1 MGFNKNYIN
10 REGIIMKY
18 REGLES
24 LVRYISMSDC
34 LVIEDDFSE
43 YVVDIVLNDDGQLAT
58 EKIEKMIKGWI

>member
-1 MGFNKNYIN
+1 MEFNKSYIN

-43 YVVDIVLNDDGQLAT
+43 YVVDIVLNDDGQLAN
-58 EKIEKMIKGWI
+58 EKIGKIIKG

>member
-1 MGFNKNYIN
+1 MEFNKRYIN
-10 REGIIMKY
+10 KEGIIMKY

-43 YVVDIVLNDDGQLAT
+43 YVVDIVLNDDGQLAN
-58 EKIEKMIKGWI
+58 EKIEKMIKG